1 MRAVRGTYV
10 ERMCTVEVRWRE
22 ESQASFGTVPHARH
36 RTRGL
41 TFADRHAF
49 PVSSFFAWY
58 VAQAEEGRV
67 EAVDLLVHMAQL
79 FSMLSKVPVTMPVH
93 DASARHCA
101 RHCSRVLMVFVLQAV
116 THSD

>member
-1 MRAVRGTYV
+1 MALPDDALVHTATTHSLVGETIV
-10 ERMCTVEVRWRE
+10 D
-22 ESQASFGTVPHARH
+22 AS
-36 RTRGL
+36 
-41 TFADRHAF
+41 HAF

-79 FSMLSKVPVTMPVH
+79 FATPPQVPVTMPVH

-116 THSD
+116 SHSD

>member
-1 MRAVRGTYV
+1 MVALPDDALVHTATTHSWVV
-10 ERMCTVEVRWRE
+10 ETIVD
-22 ESQASFGTVPHARH
+22 AS
-36 RTRGL
+36 
-41 TFADRHAF
+41 HAF

-67 EAVDLLVHMAQL
+67 EAVDLLVHMAHWL
-79 FSMLSKVPVTMPVH
+79 ALYRKVPVTMPVH

-116 THSD
+116 THSDW